1 MGQVT
6 LVRFSN
12 DSTLPVE
19 QRRNYK
25 GVVDAFTRIASEE
38 GMSTFWRGCGPFV
51 QRAMLVGVTQVGT
64 LDQAKQFYDKK
75 FGVRCGTYGN
85 VFCASMTVVSYIRW
99 SRCP

>member
-1 MGQVT
+1 MT

-51 QRAMLVGVTQVGT
+51 QRAMLVGIV
-64 LDQAKQFYDKK
+64 QATSFTDMHVLGLISYHHA
-75 FGVRCGTYGN
+75 CG
-85 VFCASMTVVSYIRW
+85 
-99 SRCP
+99 